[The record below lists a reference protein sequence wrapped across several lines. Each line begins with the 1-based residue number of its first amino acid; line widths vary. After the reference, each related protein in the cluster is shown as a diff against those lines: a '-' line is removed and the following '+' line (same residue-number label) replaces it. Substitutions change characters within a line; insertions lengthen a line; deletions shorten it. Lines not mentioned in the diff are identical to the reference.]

1 MAYENNDGCGGCVN
15 LLLFVL
21 FAFFIIVLFF
31 KGCVSCADEA
41 YRSYNKWRQNNSVQK
56 PETNIYIPSQ
66 QDAYQQR
73 NEYIHQNSSM
83 TNERKVVSY
92 YAICPVCNGSGR
104 PTCSTCNGSRWV
116 RRRCFNCNGTGKSSY
131 LTTDGEKLVPVPCAC
146 NECSGTGWK
155 ETICPNCSPLDQC
168 NRCNGRGRII
178 VTK

>member
-41 YRSYNKWRQNNSVQK
+41 NKWRQNNSVQK

-73 NEYIHQNSSM
+73 NEYFRQNNQG

-92 YAICPVCNGSGR
+92 YAICPVCNGRHDPRKVKPRSFVSFTYR
-104 PTCSTCNGSRWV
+104 V
-116 RRRCFNCNGTGKSSY
+116 
-131 LTTDGEKLVPVPCAC
+131 A
-146 NECSGTGWK
+146 
-155 ETICPNCSPLDQC
+155 
-168 NRCNGRGRII
+168 
-178 VTK
+178 